1 MRTIF
6 KYPVE
11 VAYFFQLEL
20 PLGAKFVHI
29 APGTKYSEK
38 ISLWFEVDTEEQDRT
53 TRTFHIVG
61 TGNPIP
67 AAATQHIGSVI
78 MFPFVWHIYEEMF

>member
-11 VAYFFQLEL
+11 LAHAFQLEL
-20 PLGAKFVHI
+20 PRGAKFI
-29 APGTKYSEK
+29 NLGQDTRYSEK

-53 TRTFHIVG
+53 TRTFYIVG
-61 TGNPIP
+61 TGQPIP

-78 MFPFVWHIYEEMF
+78 MLPFVWHIYEEMF